1 MNIKEIIISPV
12 LTEKATDLA
21 KSQVYMF
28 SVNLKANKSQ
38 IKEFIEKIYK
48 VKVDQV
54 RVMIRK
60 GKKRRFG
67 KKMKIKKITDTKIA
81 YVKLKEGKI
90 DIFPQT

>member
-1 MNIKEIIISPV
+1 MNIKEIIISLV

-28 SVNLKANKSQ
+28 NVNLKANKSQ